1 MFQID
6 IHISRPWLTLGIVA
20 AAVVYFG
27 QGGNILSADALGGSG
42 ETDAMVVHNAE
53 EDVRR
58 LRERQQVLDRREEIL
73 RAELAAL
80 EQELQQT
87 QDQSTAAALV
97 EARTEL
103 IELLS
108 DRREAEAQILLSLQ
122 QIWEAQGVAVIA
134 SQLLDGTQAPVFE
147 WPVDPTLG
155 ISAHFHDQGYKKRF
169 GMEHEAVDI
178 PVLQGSRVYAAAAG
192 AVVNV
197 SDNGK
202 GYSSIVISHDGGF
215 STLYGHVSGFLVRE
229 GDHVRAGQP
238 IALSGGT
245 PGTNG
250 AGRMTTGAHLH
261 FELIRQGV
269 HVDPLPYLPALS
281 LD

>member
-1 MFQID
+1 MFHID

-27 QGGNILSADALGGSG
+27 QGGTIISADALGGSD
-42 ETDAMVVHNAE
+42 ETDAMIVHNAE

-73 RAELAAL
+73 RADLAAL
-80 EQELQQT
+80 EEELQRT
-87 QDQSTAAALV
+87 QDQETAAALV
-97 EARTEL
+97 DARVEL
-103 IELLS
+103 IELLG
-108 DRREAEAQILLSLQ
+108 DRREAEAQILTSLQ
-122 QIWEAQGVAVIA
+122 QIWEAQGVAVFA
-134 SQLLDGTQAPVFE
+134 SQLWDGTDAPVFE
-147 WPVDPTLG
+147 WPVDPTVG
-155 ISAHFHDQGYKKRF
+155 ISAHFHDAGYKKRF

-192 AVVNV
+192 AVVKV

-202 GYSSIVISHDGGF
+202 GYSSLVISHDGGF
-215 STLYGHVSGFLVRE
+215 STLYGHVSGFLVHE
-229 GDHVRAGQP
+229 GDHVRAGQA

-261 FELIRQGV
+261 FELIHQGV
-269 HVDPLPYLPALS
+269 HVDPLPYLPGAAGR
-281 LD
+281 